1 MIIKNHKAERE
12 AKKAAREAQKA
23 AEKAKMA
30 AEREAKKVG
39 EPYARS
45 ESHPRHQAGVLLSL
59 PQLGLFHPQPGV

>member
-39 EPYARS
+39 TLCP
-45 ESHPRHQAGVLLSL
+45 V
-59 PQLGLFHPQPGV
+59 